1 MKGRL
6 KLWLFGAMSL
16 VGLILFVLFVGNII
30 NVEVGLQILA
40 LVSSMFLLCCGMSGL
55 ISMYIKKKKPKF
67 HDRVIVE
74 QSDERNVF
82 IKNKTGYK
90 VGQIISWMN
99 TMLCL
104 IFAICAKGLPLWV
117 IFCQAGVTISYPILW
132 CVIYNKYYNE

>member
-117 IFCQAGVTISYPILW
+117 IF
-132 CVIYNKYYNE
+132 